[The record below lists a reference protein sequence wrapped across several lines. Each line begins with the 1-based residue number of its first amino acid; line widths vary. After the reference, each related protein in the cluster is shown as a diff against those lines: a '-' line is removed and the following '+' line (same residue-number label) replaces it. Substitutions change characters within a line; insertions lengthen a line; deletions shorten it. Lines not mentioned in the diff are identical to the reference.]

1 MRQLPEIEAQKLIQ
15 TSVEQIMLIHD
26 RYPDKKILI
35 NSDSTRFIKACS
47 ELEYTYSI
55 PGNITHIAAI
65 QSNEYYGNYERY
77 EKTFL
82 DFMVMANSEK
92 IFLLK
97 GNNMRESGYS
107 FAASKIY
114 NREFAIIKY

>member
-1 MRQLPEIEAQKLIQ
+1 MIASLMSEIKGQLHLKRFEYYHSGAEN
-15 TSVEQIMLIHD
+15 
-26 RYPDKKILI
+26 KIYF
-35 NSDSTRFIKACS
+35 D
-47 ELEYTYSI
+47 
-55 PGNITHIAAI
+55 
-65 QSNEYYGNYERY
+65 YGNYERY

-114 NREFAIIKY
+114 NREFAIIEY